1 MDIVLLSFSPEP
13 QATQQRVSVRS
24 ERTHPFPGCF
34 LELPSRPCRPLLPP
48 PPLCP
53 APVPSFRAQSSP
65 LSSLRGAAGTR
76 GRHRLRAAVRNT
88 APFLPSPPPPT
99 SAVSSGGPQ
108 GHPPLPSTAE
118 SPGCVPWK
126 EGNCSVRSDFG
137 ASLTSFRAPRASV
150 LLRAAQKE
158 WPDIKTCCN
167 NVPRNNAALIAVFQE
182 RERHF
187 LPFILP
193 ASSMQAS
200 SLRAVPV
207 LLSWHCWCVCRAH
220 G

>member
-76 GRHRLRAAVRNT
+76 GRHRLRAAVRST
-88 APFLPSPPPPT
+88 APFLPSPPPPPAQFPLGVLRGIPHCPARLSHQDAFLGKREIAASGVT
-99 SAVSSGGPQ
+99 SVQ
-108 GHPPLPSTAE
+108 
-118 SPGCVPWK
+118 V
-126 EGNCSVRSDFG
+126 
-137 ASLTSFRAPRASV
+137 
-150 LLRAAQKE
+150 
-158 WPDIKTCCN
+158 
-167 NVPRNNAALIAVFQE
+167 
-182 RERHF
+182 
-187 LPFILP
+187 
-193 ASSMQAS
+193 
-200 SLRAVPV
+200 
-207 LLSWHCWCVCRAH
+207 
-220 G
+220 